1 MSYKL
6 IFKVEVKDPR
16 GNLKLFKTFVNENT
30 AMLSH
35 YLVGPTGT
43 SFSISNMQCKGWK
56 PDHLDELRDEDS
68 GQVQLIKLVEYIDSG
83 LYTRVP
89 GTLKMFMNYNGEVV

>member
-1 MSYKL
+1 MNKL
-6 IFKVEVKDPR
+6 IFTVEVKDPM
-16 GNLKLFKTFVNENT
+16 GNLKMFKTFVNEDT
-30 AMLSH
+30 GMLSH
-35 YLVGPTGT
+35 YLVNQSGAN
-43 SFSISNMQCKGWK
+43 FSVGNMQCKGWK